1 MSRRYGLVFAAMLA
15 WATAGFLVG
24 SPQAAINVIGACLV
38 ALAALA
44 VAESSGWRAR
54 IVRSA
59 RSIRRFSFVLT
70 AAWMRSAQAAAR
82 VGPIQAGSLPQA
94 EGEARSLRRADVSL
108 ALVIAL
114 AASCAVAGVVAVRAE
129 GRNPNIL
136 QEWAG
141 GSRSLTAEVTVTS
154 LSSPVEGPTQAEWGE
169 VSSGLSVRF
178 RAQVSQLQR
187 GKEVLPAAFPVL
199 VFAPDVTE
207 TGGPPLGSVV
217 RVSGRWQLAGVGD
230 RVSALVFSDESP
242 ATIVAAPD
250 ALSWAH
256 GLRRSFVGVASVLPG
271 WGGQLL
277 PGLSIGDT
285 SAVSVELDEAMK
297 ASSLSHLTAVS
308 GANCAIVVAI
318 GFALG
323 GVLALRRS
331 ARIGLAF
338 VLLVAFVVLVTPE
351 SSVIRASVMACAVL
365 VALASGR
372 PAAGLAVLCTVVVA
386 LLIADPWLSR
396 DYGFALS
403 VLATGGLLV
412 LTRPLTDLL
421 ARIAPRPVAAA
432 FALPLAA
439 QLACQPVLV
448 MLEPTLAVWGVVANL
463 LAGPAAPA
471 ATILGLVACL
481 LSAVTP
487 LLAVPIAWAAWVP
500 AAWIAQVAAWFE
512 NAPAARLPLP
522 PGLAGVLVT
531 TLALLLVGG
540 LALAVRSQRMLL
552 AKVLA
557 MGVVVVLGGIV
568 GTVVPVAVRDSSTPP
583 GEWVVASC
591 DVGQGDATV
600 LRAGAHVGLIDV
612 GPDEELLTRCLTRLG
627 ITQLDLLVLTHFDT
641 DHVGAY
647 AAVVGRVSEVLVGP
661 TDGAA
666 DERIVDALSGGGA
679 AVRQVRAG
687 ERGKLGEAM
696 EWSVLWP
703 PARGEIEPG
712 NDASVVLE
720 TRSAVRG
727 APDATH
733 PALRAVFLG
742 DLGADAQNRL
752 RRSRLV
758 PADVDVVKVAHHGSK
773 DQSSLLY
780 ERLRATLGLVSVGE
794 NDYGH
799 PTASILET
807 LDRVGTSVR
816 RTDLDGIIA
825 VGARA
830 GPAARPAD
838 RAGPGR
844 APLEVWTS
852 GARHSVGGGG

>member
-15 WATAGFLVG
+15 WATAGILVG
-24 SPQAAINVIGACLV
+24 SPQAALSVIGVCSFAVV
-38 ALAALA
+38 A
-44 VAESSGWRAR
+44 VVVVESIGWRR
-54 IVRSA
+54 RGVRLADRSGRRWSSSIAAWIRSVLTVERTPPGEAGLSA
-59 RSIRRFSFVLT
+59 RDRAQSGSF
-70 AAWMRSAQAAAR
+70 
-82 VGPIQAGSLPQA
+82 
-94 EGEARSLRRADVSL
+94 RRADVSL
-108 ALVIAL
+108 AIVIAL
-114 AASCAVAGVVAVRAE
+114 AASCAVAGVVSVRAE
-129 GRNPNIL
+129 GRNPDLL

-169 VSSGLSVRF
+169 ASSGSSVRF

-187 GKEVLPAAFPVL
+187 GKEVRPVAFPVL

-217 RVSGRWQLAGVGD
+217 RVTGRWQLAGVGD
-230 RVSALVFSDESP
+230 RVSALVFSDDSP
-242 ATIVAAPD
+242 TTIAPAPD

-285 SAVSVELDEAMK
+285 SSVTVELDEAMK

-323 GVLALRRS
+323 GAMALRRS

-351 SSVIRASVMACAVL
+351 SSVIRAAVMACAVL

-386 LLIADPWLSR
+386 LLIADPWLAR

-421 ARIAPRPVAAA
+421 ARIAPRPIAAA

-487 LLAVPIAWAAWVP
+487 LLATPIAWVAWAP

-512 NAPAARLPLP
+512 NAPAAKLPLP

-552 AKVLA
+552 AKALA
-557 MGVVVVLGGIV
+557 LGVVVVLGGAV
-568 GTVVPVAVRDSSTPP
+568 GTVVPAAIRDSSTPP

-600 LRAGAHVGLIDV
+600 LRDGSRFGLIDV
-612 GPDEELLTRCLTRLG
+612 GADEELLTRCLTRLG
-627 ITQLDLLVLTHFDT
+627 ISQLDLLVLTHFDT

-647 AAVVGRVSEVLVGP
+647 AAIVGRVAEVLVGP

-666 DERIVDALSGGGA
+666 DERIVDALSSGGA
-679 AVRQVRAG
+679 TVRQVRAG

-720 TRSAVRG
+720 TRSAARG
-727 APDATH
+727 AFDATQ
-733 PALRAVFLG
+733 PALTAVFLG

-758 PADVDVVKVAHHGSK
+758 PPDVDVVKVAHHGSK
-773 DQSSLLY
+773 DQNSLLY
-780 ERLRATLGLVSVGE
+780 ERMQATLGLVSVGE

-807 LDRVGTSVR
+807 LERVGTIVR
-816 RTDLDGIIA
+816 RTDRDGIIA
-825 VGARA
+825 VGAPEDPTS
-830 GPAARPAD
+830 GPAG

-852 GARHSVGGGG
+852 GAAPGVGGGG

>member
-1 MSRRYGLVFAAMLA
+1 MNRRYGAVGAALLA
-15 WATAGFLVG
+15 WATAGLVVG
-24 SPQAAINVIGACLV
+24 SPSAAVGVMAACSL
-38 ALAALA
+38 ALAAIL
-44 VAESSGWRAR
+44 VAESVGGRTRVAP
-54 IVRSA
+54 SA
-59 RSIRRFSFVLT
+59 RSMGRAWPAVSIARLRSALNAYLSRSGEAGSST
-70 AAWMRSAQAAAR
+70 AAGSEGSAF
-82 VGPIQAGSLPQA
+82 
-94 EGEARSLRRADVSL
+94 RRADVSV
-108 ALVIAL
+108 AIVIAL
-114 AASCAVAGVVAVRAE
+114 AASCAVAAVVSVRAE
-129 GRNPNIL
+129 DRHPDIL

-154 LSSPVEGPTQAEWGE
+154 LSAPVEGPTQAEWGE
-169 VSSGLSVRF
+169 ASSGSSVRF
-178 RAQVSQLQR
+178 RAQVSHLQR
-187 GKEVLPAAFPVL
+187 GTEVRPAAFPVL
-199 VFAPDVTE
+199 VFAPDVAE

-217 RVSGRWQLAGVGD
+217 RVTGRWQLAGVGD
-230 RVSALVFSDESP
+230 RISALVFSDDRP
-242 ATIVAAPD
+242 VTIAPAPD

-285 SAVSVELDEAMK
+285 SAVTVELDEAMK

-323 GVLALRRS
+323 GALALRRS
-331 ARIGLAF
+331 ARIGVAF
-338 VLLVAFVVLVTPE
+338 VLLAAFVVLVTPE

-386 LLIADPWLSR
+386 LLIADPWLAR

-421 ARIAPRPVAAA
+421 ARVAPRPVAAA

-487 LLAVPIAWAAWVP
+487 ALALPIAWVAWAP
-500 AAWIAQVAAWFE
+500 AAWIAQIAAWFE
-512 NAPAARLPLP
+512 NAPDARLALP
-522 PGLAGVLVT
+522 PGPAGVLVT

-540 LALAVRSQRMLL
+540 LALAMRSQRMLL

-557 MGVVVVLGGIV
+557 MGVVVVLGGAV
-568 GTVVPVAVRDSSTPP
+568 GTAVPVALRDSSSPP
-583 GEWVVASC
+583 GEWAVASC

-600 LRAGAHVGLIDV
+600 LRDGTRFGLIDV
-612 GPDEELLTRCLTRLG
+612 GADEELLTRCLTRLG

-647 AAVVGRVSEVLVGP
+647 AAVVGRVAEVLVGP

-679 AVRQVRAG
+679 SVRQVRAG
-687 ERGKLGEAM
+687 ERGRLGEAM
-696 EWSVLWP
+696 EWSILWP
-703 PARGEIEPG
+703 PARGEVEPG

-720 TRSAVRG
+720 TRSAPG
-727 APDATH
+727 TPDSQHA
-733 PALRAVFLG
+733 ALSAVFLG
-742 DLGADAQNRL
+742 DLGEDAQNRL

-758 PADVDVVKVAHHGSK
+758 PPDVDVVKVAHHGSK
-773 DQSSLLY
+773 DQSGLLY

-799 PTASILET
+799 PTTSILET

-816 RTDLDGIIA
+816 RTDRDGIIA
-825 VGARA
+825 VGPTA
-830 GPAARPAD
+830 GPT
-838 RAGPGR
+838 GLPGTVR

-852 GARHSVGGGG
+852 GAAPSVGGGG